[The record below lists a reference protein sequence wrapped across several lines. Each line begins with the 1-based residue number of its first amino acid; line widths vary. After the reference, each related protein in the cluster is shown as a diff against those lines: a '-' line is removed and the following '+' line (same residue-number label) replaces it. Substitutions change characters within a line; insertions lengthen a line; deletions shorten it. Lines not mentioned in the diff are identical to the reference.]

1 MTSLQAKV
9 DAVKAAVS
17 STSTCTPATVVAL
30 KELLLPDSEPLSS
43 RTKSAAALS
52 TKATSSAR
60 TKNGAG
66 RGNASSSQT
75 ETLSSRERAALATHV
90 INVTL
95 KTLSEVAKP
104 PTPSTPSKQ
113 NGDLREAAGKQSIRR
128 SLSAPLSPVQ
138 PRALNR
144 AVASSNSEATLT
156 KPPAP
161 AQSTGCLA
169 TVECARVAFGALR
182 SLKGLPKPEEADFQL
197 ETGMS
202 ALVGKLLGLGMHDQA
217 LKELRVLKRRLDSII
232 SGKHSASTKGG
243 PETTST
249 TAVIADLL
257 NFQSAIAKP
266 CLATITGYQM
276 QVLKLIAA
284 TKKPSHI
291 EAILPYL
298 GDSYASSPFNLLSA
312 LAKDGAKEVAKAA
325 RQMASL
331 SQILLSLAPS
341 ISSQEDAV
349 AIEPRL
355 SPSPSAAFEL
365 QSLAFRIQLKWWK
378 LANHQ
383 GHVDSDL
390 LSPFSRCLRAYT
402 RRQKLDKGPVYQII
416 SASFDAIMQ
425 LVHSQKYLPETS
437 FNSPLASIHHILGSA
452 AQAERRYAEAHC
464 WFQKLKGSLVTGQ
477 DSSVLKCAIS
487 ARLLAV
493 ALKKADLDQDVE
505 PLLVEVIEGLD
516 GSLSGTMAELNEL
529 LESLSLARRS
539 VVGLLMTCIGPNA
552 PKSTVSSSL
561 TNYLKTFIL
570 KYPRFVRR
578 WMGLPPGKDV
588 PPKHIL
594 QFDERRQLVAQSL
607 GQTLDATLMVIK
619 CDIQS
624 EESGWQAVDDVLQ
637 HCASLLESMGISN
650 LSTTKIG
657 NLGTYS
663 VKISSLYFSVFSQL
677 RKKSDRSKDEN
688 KHLLQALN
696 RSIDVIRNCTEAEQE
711 KAQLSTK
718 LEIFADMCKSSGR
731 TDDAVRTLRAI
742 CSNMAENGALSDVA
756 TALSTQ
762 SPTLAW
768 AMNDKVSLMS
778 RSLRSLAR
786 IDKAWNEWTFP
797 LPEAERAA
805 VLEHLTYVSVISSSS
820 SLQSLG
826 LHDAAVAALLR
837 MYSLEKYPVRRLR
850 VLLNLY
856 YQSVGEEEQLLNIV
870 SLAEE
875 TWGHLEAGA
884 RAEDASL
891 SHFIPHLQAYFTSI
905 FALTHTGG
913 TMSTMIFQA
922 IDSWKSIIRTC
933 QTQDQLCMVIDDPQ
947 RLLDHLRSLHQLA
960 GLRGVTR
967 LQLAISE
974 LSIAISTVFV
984 GSAEATGDGL
994 ILGHSQL
1001 AAHYVNV
1008 GLFPQAL
1015 KTIEQTQELLTR
1027 YDGLSR
1033 QVLVEF
1039 YLSQAEYCTGV
1050 GNMNAALDSLS
1061 KAGDICNAPYSSW
1074 APSKAHASMI
1084 MSITLLLQSIATLQS
1099 GAIQDALSSVK
1110 MSVRMLTHDWT
1121 KLEAALGADSKSPDA
1136 SVSDFNASSTDLAS
1150 TKGKVTGPRFWT
1162 LASPLLRSLLHI
1174 SSVYAHIGMYQ
1185 ETIYYADCA
1194 WKIAEST
1201 QSSLYIAQVAAWTGS
1216 IYLKAGKLPKA
1227 LATFKD
1233 AEEQLPRDT
1242 CSARVRFARQLGEFY
1257 WEIGDDEK
1265 AAEFLKI
1272 AEETAHLLS
1281 MPQDETSAES
1291 VQVQKSSSV
1300 QKPIEKPQS
1309 AEFIKVTKAKRTT
1322 RSKAKVP
1329 AAPKPAKRDSPRS
1342 KTLVAGDIAQ
1352 LPRDIYYASLHAAI
1366 IMSRTLGLIYQK
1378 EWASALQALEKV
1390 KDLPKLVSVLS
1401 QEQVMTAV
1409 SLIGCSMEQ
1418 MISDPVFSVMQDST
1432 ISFPAVSPSV
1442 ALSAQLSDM
1451 QLSMKNELAA
1461 EETRKNID
1469 YPAFA
1474 DALERAQ
1481 ALLVE
1486 AHASALSNAD
1496 SSIVRRISTLLQ
1508 STVIFLSATL
1518 ASKSLPQTGLGT
1530 IAVDMARNVTW
1541 QREQQTMAGLN
1552 NDTAPIRIAVPV
1564 AKLPTVEAVAD
1575 MANFQ
1580 EKYVDLI
1587 PEKWSVVSISL
1598 SDNHHDLCITK
1609 FQANQGPFVLRL
1621 PLERANSRDA
1631 DSEVFNFK
1639 NGREELLELI
1649 KLANESSHSAR
1660 DFTAKGER
1668 GAWWAEREALD
1679 SRLKRLLMTIEAT
1692 WLGGFKGIFSQHCKR
1707 MDLLAR
1713 FKKDFHLM
1721 LDRILPSRKSRGKKT
1736 ATKTEAITLDP
1747 RILDLFIG
1755 LGNPIDPD
1763 CEFDEALN
1771 DLLYFVVDIL
1781 QFHGERNAYD
1791 EIDFDGMVLET
1802 YDALRAYHNAAGSSE
1817 REEGTHTILVLDKL
1831 LHAFPWESLPC
1842 MDGLSV
1848 SRVPSLA
1855 CLRQLIQDAGTS
1867 PAKELQGHFVSA
1879 KAGTYVLNPSSDLKN
1894 TQTFFQSAFTT
1905 LSSWNGIIN
1914 KAPKE
1919 SEFEKALST
1928 SEIMVYFGHGSGAQY
1943 IRGKTIRR
1951 LEKCRPATFLMGC
1964 SSAALTDAGEFECY
1978 GPVWNYMMSGCPA
1991 VVGTLWDVTDRD
2003 IDRFAGRTFEE
2014 WGLFARGTFDGATS
2028 KGKGKAKSRD
2038 EEDDEM
2044 SLPGCDGAP
2053 PGDASLAEAVA
2064 GARSACRFKYLNGA
2078 AVVFYGIPVYIKK
2091 E

>member
-1 MTSLQAKV
+1 MASLQAKI

-30 KELLLPDSEPLSS
+30 KELLLPDPESLPSRPKS
-43 RTKSAAALS
+43 AATRPTKTTTATRTKS
-52 TKATSSAR
+52 
-60 TKNGAG
+60 GAG
-66 RGNASSSQT
+66 RDNASSSQT
-75 ETLSSRERAALATHV
+75 EILSSRERAALATHV

-104 PTPSTPSKQ
+104 LPPSTPLKQ
-113 NGDLREAAGKQSIRR
+113 NGDLRETAGKQSIRR

-144 AVASSNSEATLT
+144 VVATFDSETTPT
-156 KPPAP
+156 KAPSP

-169 TVECARVAFGALR
+169 TVECARVAFSALR
-182 SLKGLPKPEEADFQL
+182 SLKGTTKPEEADFQL

-232 SGKHSASTKGG
+232 SGKQSTGTKGG
-243 PETTST
+243 SETTST

-257 NFQSAIAKP
+257 NFQGAIAKP

-291 EAILPYL
+291 EAILPHL
-298 GDSYASSPFNLLSA
+298 GDSHASSPFNLLSA
-312 LAKDGAKEVAKAA
+312 LAKEGAKEAAKAA
-325 RQMASL
+325 RQMASI

-349 AIEPRL
+349 ATEPRL

-378 LANHQ
+378 LAQHQ
-383 GHVDSDL
+383 GHIDNDL

-402 RRQKLDKGPVYQII
+402 RRQKLDRGPVYQII
-416 SASFDAIMQ
+416 SESFNTIMQ
-425 LVHSQKYLPETS
+425 LIHSQKYLPATS

-452 AQAERRYAEAHC
+452 AQAERRYAEAHR
-464 WFQKLKGSLVTGQ
+464 WFQELKGSLTTGQ
-477 DSSVLKCAIS
+477 DSSVLKCSIS

-493 ALKKADLDQDVE
+493 ALKRADLDQTVE
-505 PLLVEVIEGLD
+505 PLLCEVIEGLD

-539 VVGLLMTCIGPNA
+539 VVGLLMTCLGPNA
-552 PKSTVSSSL
+552 SKSTVPSAL
-561 TNYLKTFIL
+561 TTHLKTFIL

-588 PPKHIL
+588 QPKHVL
-594 QFDERRQLVAQSL
+594 QFDQRRQLVAQSI

-624 EESGWQAVDDVLQ
+624 EESGWHEIDDVLQ
-637 HCASLLESMGISN
+637 HCASLLESMTASN
-650 LSTTKIG
+650 LSTTKIE

-663 VKISSLYFSVFSQL
+663 VKISSLYFSIFSLL

-688 KHLLQALN
+688 KRLLQALN
-696 RSIDVIRNCTEAEQE
+696 RSIDVVKDCTEVEQE

-718 LEIFADMCKSSGR
+718 LEVFADICKSSGR
-731 TDDAVRTLRAI
+731 TDDAVRTLRSI
-742 CSNMAENGALSDVA
+742 CSKVAENGALSDVA
-756 TALSTQ
+756 AALSTQ
-762 SPTLAW
+762 PPALAW
-768 AMNDKVSLMS
+768 AMNDKVSLLS
-778 RSLRSLAR
+778 RTLRSMAR
-786 IDKAWNEWTFP
+786 IDRAWNEWTFS
-797 LPEAERAA
+797 LPEVERAA
-805 VLEHLTYVSVISSSS
+805 VLEHLTYVSLIGSSSS
-820 SLQSLG
+820 SQPFG
-826 LHDAAVAALLR
+826 LHDAGVAALLR
-837 MYSLEKYPVRRLR
+837 IYSLEKYPVRRLR

-875 TWGHLEAGA
+875 TWRHLEAGA
-884 RAEDASL
+884 GAEDALL
-891 SHFIPHLQAYFTSI
+891 SYFIPHLQAYFTSI
-905 FALTHTGG
+905 FALTHTDG

-922 IDSWKSIIRTC
+922 IDSWKGIISTC
-933 QTQDQLCMVIDDPQ
+933 QTQDQLYMVIDDPQ

-960 GLRGVTR
+960 GLRGETH

-974 LSIAISTVFV
+974 LNIAISTVFV

-994 ILGHSQL
+994 VLGHSQL
-1001 AAHYVNV
+1001 AAQYVSI

-1015 KTIEQTQELLTR
+1015 KTIEHTQELLIR

-1039 YLSQAEYCTGV
+1039 YLSQAEYYTGV
-1050 GNMNAALDSLS
+1050 GDMDTALGSLS

-1074 APSKAHASMI
+1074 AQSKSHASMI
-1084 MSITLLLQSIATLQS
+1084 ISITLLLQSIATLQN
-1099 GAIQDALSSVK
+1099 GNIQDALSFVK
-1110 MSVRMLTHDWT
+1110 TSIRMLTHDWT

-1136 SVSDFNASSTDLAS
+1136 SISDINTSSTDLAS

-1174 SSVYAHIGMYQ
+1174 SSVYAHIGMFQ
-1185 ETIYYADCA
+1185 ETIYYADSA

-1201 QSSLYIAQVAAWTGS
+1201 QSSLYKAQVAAWTGS
-1216 IYLKAGKLPKA
+1216 VYLKAGKLPKA

-1233 AEEQLPRDT
+1233 AEQQLPRDT

-1265 AAEFLKI
+1265 AGEFLKI

-1281 MPQDETSAES
+1281 MPKNKPSADI
-1291 VQVQKSSSV
+1291 VQEPTAVQE
-1300 QKPIEKPQS
+1300 PIAKPQS
-1309 AEFIKVTKAKRTT
+1309 AESTKVTRAKRTI
-1322 RSKAKVP
+1322 RSKVKVP
-1329 AAPKPAKRDSPRS
+1329 AAPKPAKRDSPRP
-1342 KTLVAGDIAQ
+1342 KTPAAADFAQ
-1352 LPRDIYYASLHAAI
+1352 LPKDIYYASLHTAI

-1378 EWASALQALEKV
+1378 DWASALQALEKV
-1390 KDLPKLVSVLS
+1390 KNLPKLIGILS
-1401 QEQVMTAV
+1401 QEQVMTAI
-1409 SLIGCSMEQ
+1409 SLIGRSMEQ

-1432 ISFPAVSPSV
+1432 ISFPAVSAST
-1442 ALSAQLSDM
+1442 ALSDKLSHM

-1461 EETRKNID
+1461 EGAEKNID

-1486 AHASALSNAD
+1486 AHASALSSAD
-1496 SSIVRRISTLLQ
+1496 SSMVRRISTLLQ
-1508 STVIFLSATL
+1508 TTVIFLSATL

-1541 QREQQTMAGLN
+1541 QREQQTLAGPN
-1552 NDTAPIRIAVPV
+1552 NDTATIRIATPA
-1564 AKLPTVEAVAD
+1564 AKPLTTEAVAD

-1580 EKYVDLI
+1580 ENYVDLI

-1609 FQANQGPFVLRL
+1609 FQSNQGPFVLRL

-1679 SRLKRLLMTIEAT
+1679 SRLKRLLVTIETT
-1692 WLGGFKGIFSQHCKR
+1692 WLGGFKGIFSQQCKQ

-1713 FKKDFHLM
+1713 FQKEFHQM
-1721 LDRILPSRKSRGKKT
+1721 LDRILPSRNKSRGKKT

-1802 YDALRAYHNAAGSSE
+1802 YDALRGYHNAANSSE

-1855 CLRQLIQDAGTS
+1855 CLRQLIQDASKG
-1867 PAKELQGHFVSA
+1867 PANGLQGHFVSA
-1879 KAGTYVLNPSSDLKN
+1879 KAGTYILNPSSDLKN

-1919 SEFEKALST
+1919 SDFEKALST

-1964 SSAALTDAGEFECY
+1964 SSAALTDAGEFESY
-1978 GPVWNYMMSGCPA
+1978 GPVWNYMMAGCPA

-2003 IDRFAGRTFEE
+2003 IDRFAGKTFEE
-2014 WGLFARGTFDGATS
+2014 WGLFARGTFDGSTS
-2028 KGKGKAKSRD
+2028 KSKSKAKSRA
-2038 EEDDEM
+2038 EEVDGL
-2044 SLPGCDGAP
+2044 SLPRGDGA

-2078 AVVFYGIPVYIKK
+2078 AVVLYGIPVYIKR

>member
-1 MTSLQAKV
+1 MASLQAKV
-9 DAVKAAVS
+9 DAIKAAVS
-17 STSTCTPATVVAL
+17 STSTCTPATVVTL
-30 KELLLPDSEPLSS
+30 KELLLPEPDSLAAS
-43 RTKSAAALS
+43 RAKSAAVRP
-52 TKATSSAR
+52 TKTTSATR
-60 TKNGAG
+60 TKNGA
-66 RGNASSSQT
+66 SSQT

-95 KTLSEVAKP
+95 KTLSEIAKP
-104 PTPSTPSKQ
+104 PPPSTPSKQ
-113 NGDLREAAGKQSIRR
+113 DGDLREAAGKQSIRR

-156 KPPAP
+156 KAAPTP

-169 TVECARVAFGALR
+169 TVECARAAFTALR

-217 LKELRVLKRRLDSII
+217 LKELRVLKRRLDSIT
-232 SGKHSASTKGG
+232 SGKQSTSAKGG
-243 PETTST
+243 SETTST
-249 TAVIADLL
+249 TAVISDLL
-257 NFQSAIAKP
+257 YFQSAIAKP
-266 CLATITGYQM
+266 CLVTITGYQM

-291 EAILPYL
+291 EAILPHL
-298 GDSYASSPFNLLSA
+298 RDSYASSPFNLLSA
-312 LAKDGAKEVAKAA
+312 LAKDGAKELAKAA

-331 SQILLSLAPS
+331 SQVLLSLAPS

-349 AIEPRL
+349 AVEPRL

-365 QSLAFRIQLKWWK
+365 QSLAFRIQLRWWK

-383 GHVDSDL
+383 GHVDNDL

-402 RRQKLDKGPVYQII
+402 RRQKLDKGSVYQLI
-416 SASFDAIMQ
+416 SESFEAIMQ
-425 LVHSQKYLPETS
+425 LIHHHKYLPATS
-437 FNSPLASIHHILGSA
+437 FDSPLASIHHILGSA
-452 AQAERRYAEAHC
+452 AQAERRYAEAHR
-464 WFQKLKGSLVTGQ
+464 WFQELKGSLTTGQ

-493 ALKKADLDQDVE
+493 ALKKADLDQTVE
-505 PLLVEVIEGLD
+505 PLLCEVIEGLD
-516 GSLSGTMAELNEL
+516 GSLSGTMTELNEL

-552 PKSTVSSSL
+552 SKSTVPSSL
-561 TNYLKTFIL
+561 ANYLKTFIL

-594 QFDERRQLVAQSL
+594 QFDQRRQLVAQSI

-637 HCASLLESMGISN
+637 HCASLLESMGVSN
-650 LSTTKIG
+650 LSATKMD

-663 VKISSLYFSVFSQL
+663 VKISSLYFSLFSQL

-696 RSIDVIRNCTEAEQE
+696 RSIDVLKDCTEAEQE

-731 TDDAVRTLRAI
+731 TDDAVRTLRSI
-742 CSNMAENGALSDVA
+742 CSNMAENGALTDVA
-756 TALSTQ
+756 TALASQ

-768 AMNDKVSLMS
+768 AMNDKVLLMS
-778 RSLRSLAR
+778 RTLRSMAK

-797 LPEAERAA
+797 LPETERAA
-805 VLEHLTYVSVISSSS
+805 VLEHLTYVSLISS
-820 SLQSLG
+820 SLG

-837 MYSLEKYPVRRLR
+837 IYSLEKHPIRRLR

-856 YQSVGEEEQLLNIV
+856 YQSVGEEERLLNIV

-875 TWGHLEAGA
+875 TWARLEAGA

-905 FALTHTGG
+905 FALTHTDD

-922 IDSWKSIIRTC
+922 IDSWKSIIGPC
-933 QTQDQLCMVIDDPQ
+933 QTQDQLFMVIDDPQ

-974 LSIAISTVFV
+974 LNIAISTVFV
-984 GSAEATGDGL
+984 ASTEATGDGL

-1001 AAHYVNV
+1001 AAQYVNI
-1008 GLFPQAL
+1008 GLFPQAW

-1039 YLSQAEYCTGV
+1039 YLSQAEYYTGV

-1074 APSKAHASMI
+1074 AHSKSHASMT
-1084 MSITLLLQSIATLQS
+1084 MSITLLLRSIATLQS
-1099 GAIQDALSSVK
+1099 GDIQDALSFVK
-1110 MSVRMLTHDWT
+1110 TSVRMLTHDWT

-1136 SVSDFNASSTDLAS
+1136 SISDINTSSTDLAS

-1185 ETIYYADCA
+1185 ETIYYADSA

-1201 QSSLYIAQVAAWTGS
+1201 QSSLYKAQVAAWTGS
-1216 IYLKAGKLPKA
+1216 VYLKAGKLPKA

-1233 AEEQLPRDT
+1233 AEEELPRDT

-1272 AEETAHLLS
+1272 AEETAHLLCMPRDDS
-1281 MPQDETSAES
+1281 MPRDESSADA
-1291 VQVQKSSSV
+1291 VQAPIAKS
-1300 QKPIEKPQS
+1300 QS
-1309 AEFIKVTKAKRTT
+1309 AEAATKVSRAKRTT
-1322 RSKAKVP
+1322 RTKAKVP
-1329 AAPKPAKRDSPRS
+1329 AAPKPAKRDSPRP
-1342 KTLVAGDIAQ
+1342 KTSADIPQ
-1352 LPRDIYYASLHAAI
+1352 LPKDIYYASLHAAI

-1378 EWASALQALEKV
+1378 DWASALQALERV
-1390 KDLPKLVSVLS
+1390 KDLPKLVNVLS

-1409 SLIGCSMEQ
+1409 SLIGRSMEQ

-1432 ISFPAVSPSV
+1432 ISFPAVSASV
-1442 ALSAQLSDM
+1442 ALSAKLSHM
-1451 QLSMKNELAA
+1451 QLSMKSELAA
-1461 EETRKNID
+1461 ETTLKNID

-1474 DALERAQ
+1474 NALERAQ

-1486 AHASALSNAD
+1486 AHASALSSAD
-1496 SSIVRRISTLLQ
+1496 SSMVRRISTLLQ

-1530 IAVDMARNVTW
+1530 IAVDTARNVTW
-1541 QREQQTMAGLN
+1541 QREQQTVGGPN
-1552 NDTAPIRIAVPV
+1552 NDTAPV
-1564 AKLPTVEAVAD
+1564 AKSPTIEAVAD

-1587 PEKWSVVSISL
+1587 PDKWSVVSVSL
-1598 SDNHHDLCITK
+1598 SDNRHDLCITK

-1639 NGREELLELI
+1639 NGREELLGLI

-1679 SRLKRLLMTIEAT
+1679 SRLKRLLVTIETT

-1713 FKKDFHLM
+1713 FKKDFHQM
-1721 LDRILPSRKSRGKKT
+1721 LDRILPSRNKSRGKKT
-1736 ATKTEAITLDP
+1736 ATNKTEAITLDP

-1848 SRVPSLA
+1848 SRVSSLA
-1855 CLRQLIQDAGTS
+1855 CLRQLILDAGTS
-1867 PAKELQGHFVSA
+1867 HSVSA
-1879 KAGTYVLNPSSDLKN
+1879 NAGTYILNPSSDLKN
-1894 TQTFFQSAFTT
+1894 TQTFFQPAFAT
-1905 LSSWNGIIN
+1905 LSSWNGVVN

-1928 SEIMVYFGHGSGAQY
+1928 AEILVYFGHGSGAQY

-1951 LEKCRPATFLMGC
+1951 LEKCRPVTFLMGC
-1964 SSAALTDAGEFECY
+1964 SSAALTDAGEFESY
-1978 GPVWNYMMSGCPA
+1978 GPVWNYMMAGCPA

-2014 WGLFARGTFDGATS
+2014 WGLFARGTFDGAMS
-2028 KGKGKAKSRD
+2028 KSGKGKSRAKSHVD
-2038 EEDDEM
+2038 EDDEM
-2044 SLPGCDGAP
+2044 SLPGCEDALA
-2053 PGDASLAEAVA
+2053 GDASLAEAVA
-2064 GARSACRFKYLNGA
+2064 GARNACRFKYLNGA
-2078 AVVFYGIPVYIKK
+2078 AVVLYGIPVYIKK
-2091 E
+2091 D